1 MREFKRTDRVADQLQ
16 QELAVLIQREIKDPR
31 LGMVTV
37 SSVKVS
43 RDLGYA
49 DVFVTLLG
57 ENDAERVREN
67 LGVLKRA
74 AGFLRSQIA
83 RRIKLRHV
91 PELRFHYDE
100 SVLRGHH
107 LSALIDEAVASD
119 KRHDE
124 PADDAASEND
134 APSDDDA
141 PQRGD
146 GAPLRGDGEPQR
158 GDGEPR

>member
-16 QELAVLIQREIKDPR
+16 KELAVLIQREVKDPR

-37 SSVKVS
+37 SGVEVS

-49 DVFVTLLG
+49 DVHVTLLG
-57 ENDAERVREN
+57 EQSPERIKEN
-67 LGVLKRA
+67 LAVLKRA

-100 SVLRGHH
+100 SVVRGQR
-107 LSALIDEAVASD
+107 LSSLIDEAVASD
-119 KRHDE
+119 QAQHDE
-124 PADDAASEND
+124 
-134 APSDDDA
+134 APDEGSSGQGHTERDERD
-141 PQRGD
+141 
-146 GAPLRGDGEPQR
+146 
-158 GDGEPR
+158 

>member
-16 QELAVLIQREIKDPR
+16 KELAVLIQREVKDPR

-37 SSVKVS
+37 SGVEVS

-49 DVFVTLLG
+49 DVHVTLLG
-57 ENDAERVREN
+57 EQTPERIEEN
-67 LGVLKRA
+67 LAVLKRA

-100 SVLRGHH
+100 SVVRGQH
-107 LSALIDEAVASD
+107 LSSLIDEAVASD
-119 KRHDE
+119 QSQQDE
-124 PADDAASEND
+124 ADDGRD
-134 APSDDDA
+134 PI
-141 PQRGD
+141 D
-146 GAPLRGDGEPQR
+146 GSADGPAEK
-158 GDGEPR
+158 GERD

>member
-37 SSVKVS
+37 SSVTVS

-49 DVFVTLLG
+49 DIYVTLLG
-57 ENDAERVREN
+57 ENDPERVKEN
-67 LGVLKRA
+67 MAVLKRA

-100 SVLRGHH
+100 SVVRGHK
-107 LSALIDEAVASD
+107 LSALIDEAVGRD
-119 KRHDE
+119 RPPE
-124 PADDAASEND
+124 GGEVTPE
-134 APSDDDA
+134 
-141 PQRGD
+141 D
-146 GAPLRGDGEPQR
+146 GALEEDTLEDEAHDSESRKEDGESR
-158 GDGEPR
+158 